1 MTKENRQMKKLIQLV
16 LSAAL
21 MLLMSACATQPTHL
35 DLVVKSTNNINL
47 DSDNIS
53 SPLMLNFYE
62 LDSAEQF
69 SKLDYWT
76 ILDSG
81 TDRLNSDLISQNKH
95 IIVPS
100 EEQHYKI
107 LFDEKAKFLGIIG
120 NFRNLDSNSTWRYVI
135 NLKDKEHNEV
145 ELEIDGYEIKE
156 VE

>member
-1 MTKENRQMKKLIQLV
+1 MKMKKNIMNLGLILAIS
-16 LSAAL
+16 LIL
-21 MLLMSACATQPTHL
+21 SACASKPTHL
-35 DLVVKSTNNINL
+35 DLVIKSKSNINL

-76 ILDSG
+76 LLDNG

-100 EEQHYKI
+100 EEQRYKI
-107 LFDEKAKFLGIIG
+107 LFDDKAKFLGVIG
-120 NFRNLDSNSTWRYVI
+120 NFRKLDSNTTWRYVI
-135 NLKDKEHNEV
+135 NLTDKDHNEV
-145 ELEIDGYEIKE
+145 ELEIDGYVIKE
-156 VE
+156 IE

>member
-1 MTKENRQMKKLIQLV
+1 MIMNKIVKLA
-16 LSAAL
+16 LSAVIL
-21 MLLMSACATQPTHL
+21 VVMSACASKPTHL
-35 DLVVKSTNNINL
+35 DLVIRSTNNINL

-76 ILDSG
+76 LLDKG
-81 TDRLNSDLISQNKH
+81 KDRLNSDLISQNKH
-95 IIVPS
+95 IIIPS

-135 NLKDKEHNEV
+135 NLEDKAHNSV
-145 ELEIDGYEIKE
+145 DLEIDGYEIKE
-156 VE
+156 AE

>member
-1 MTKENRQMKKLIQLV
+1 MRIKNVMKIA
-16 LSAAL
+16 LSAVIL
-21 MLLMSACATQPTHL
+21 VVMSACASKPTHL
-35 DLVVKSTNNINL
+35 DLVIKSTNNINL
-47 DSDNIS
+47 DSDKIS

-76 ILDSG
+76 LLDNG
-81 TDRLNSDLISQNKH
+81 KDRLNSDLISQNKH

-135 NLKDKEHNEV
+135 NLEDKTHNDV
-145 ELEIDGYEIKE
+145 ELEIDGYQIKE

>member
-1 MTKENRQMKKLIQLV
+1 MIMNSLVKVV
-16 LSAAL
+16 LSAVVL
-21 MLLMSACATQPTHL
+21 VVMSACASKPTHL
-35 DLVVKSTNNINL
+35 DLVIKSTNNINL

-76 ILDSG
+76 LLDNG
-81 TDRLNSDLISQNKH
+81 KDRLNSDLISQNKH

-135 NLKDKEHNEV
+135 NLEGQAHNSV
-145 ELEIDGYEIKE
+145 DLEIDGYEIKE
-156 VE
+156 IE

>member
-1 MTKENRQMKKLIQLV
+1 MIKNIIKLSLV
-16 LSAAL
+16 IGISI
-21 MLLMSACATQPTHL
+21 MMNACASKPTHL
-35 DLVVKSTNNINL
+35 ELVIQSSKNINL

-76 ILDSG
+76 LLDNG

-95 IIVPS
+95 IIIPS
-100 EEQHYKI
+100 EEQTYKI

-120 NFRNLDSNSTWRYVI
+120 NFRKLDSNTTWRYVI
-135 NLKDKEHNEV
+135 NLDDKTHNYV
-145 ELEIDGYEIKE
+145 ELQIDGYQIKE
-156 VE
+156 IE

>member
-1 MTKENRQMKKLIQLV
+1 MTMNKIVKLALSTVILV
-16 LSAAL
+16 V
-21 MLLMSACATQPTHL
+21 MSACASKPTHL
-35 DLVVKSTNNINL
+35 DLVIKSTNNINL

-76 ILDSG
+76 LLDNG
-81 TDRLNSDLISQNKH
+81 KDRLNSDLISQNKH
-95 IIVPS
+95 IIIPS

-135 NLKDKEHNEV
+135 NLEDKTYNSV
-145 ELEIDGYEIKE
+145 DLEIDGYEIKE
-156 VE
+156 AE

>member
-1 MTKENRQMKKLIQLV
+1 MSTAMV
-16 LSAAL
+16 
-21 MLLMSACATQPTHL
+21 LLMSACASKPTHM
-35 DLVVKSTNNINL
+35 DLVIKSGSNINL

-76 ILDSG
+76 LLDSG
-81 TDRLNSDLISQNKH
+81 KDRLNSDLISQNKH
-95 IIVPS
+95 IIVPN

-120 NFRNLDSNSTWRYVI
+120 NFRNLDSNTTWRYVI
-135 NLKDKEHNEV
+135 NLEDKAHNVV
-145 ELEIDGYEIKE
+145 ELDINGYEIKE

>member
-1 MTKENRQMKKLIQLV
+1 MKKLIKIV
-16 LSAAL
+16 VSVAV
-21 MLLMSACATQPTHL
+21 MLLMSACASKPTHM
-35 DLVVKSTNNINL
+35 DLVIRSSQNINL

-81 TDRLNSDLISQNKH
+81 KDRLNSDLISQNKH

-107 LFDEKAKFLGIIG
+107 LFDDKAKFLGIIG

-135 NLKDKEHNEV
+135 NLKDKEHNDV
-145 ELEIDGYEIKE
+145 ELEIDGYSIKE

>member
-1 MTKENRQMKKLIQLV
+1 MSTAMV
-16 LSAAL
+16 
-21 MLLMSACATQPTHL
+21 LLMSACASKPTHM
-35 DLVVKSTNNINL
+35 DLVIKSGANINL

-76 ILDSG
+76 LLDSG
-81 TDRLNSDLISQNKH
+81 KDRLNSDLISQNKH
-95 IIVPS
+95 IIVPN

-120 NFRNLDSNSTWRYVI
+120 NFRNLDSNTTWRYVI
-135 NLKDKEHNEV
+135 NLEDKAHNSV
-145 ELEIDGYEIKE
+145 ELDINGYEIKE

>member
-1 MTKENRQMKKLIQLV
+1 MKTMKIKQIIKLTMSAVILV
-16 LSAAL
+16 
-21 MLLMSACATQPTHL
+21 MMSACASKPTHL
-35 DLVVKSTNNINL
+35 DLVIKSTPNL
-47 DSDNIS
+47 NMDGDNIS

-76 ILDSG
+76 LSMSAG
-81 TDRLNSDLISQNKH
+81 DRMNSDLISENKH
-95 IIVPS
+95 IIVPN

-107 LFDEKAKFLGIIG
+107 LFDEKAKFLGLVG

-135 NLKDKEHNEV
+135 NLEDKTHNSV

-156 VE
+156 VK

>member
-1 MTKENRQMKKLIQLV
+1 MIKRIIKLSLV
-16 LSAAL
+16 LGISI
-21 MLLMSACATQPTHL
+21 MMSACASKPTHL
-35 DLVVKSTNNINL
+35 ELVIQSSKNINL

-76 ILDSG
+76 LLDNG

-95 IIVPS
+95 IIIPN
-100 EEQHYKI
+100 EEQTYKI

-120 NFRNLDSNSTWRYVI
+120 NFRQLDSNSTWRYVI
-135 NLKDKEHNEV
+135 NLNDKTHNYV
-145 ELEIDGYEIKE
+145 ELQIDGYEIKE
-156 VE
+156 VQ

>member
-1 MTKENRQMKKLIQLV
+1 MKQIIKLA
-16 LSAAL
+16 LSTVIL
-21 MLLMSACATQPTHL
+21 ITLSACASKPTHL
-35 DLVVKSTNNINL
+35 DLVISSTNNINL

-76 ILDSG
+76 LLDNG
-81 TDRLNSDLISQNKH
+81 KDRLNSDLISQNKH
-95 IIVPS
+95 IIIPS

-107 LFDEKAKFLGIIG
+107 IFDEKAKFLGIIG

-135 NLKDKEHNEV
+135 NLKTKAHNAV
-145 ELEIDGYEIKE
+145 DLAIDGYEIKE
-156 VE
+156 AE